1 MKTGRDSRAVLIGK
15 NLLIITGIICLL
27 LVSIIAFAADAQETA
42 LQTPANE
49 NEAIQAPTEESAQN
63 PLAVEIEQAKQR
75 IKDDP
80 DSLKE
85 QVALGYLL
93 IKQNSFA
100 EAEKIFDDILK
111 VKEDYHEALT
121 GKGIVLA
128 RTGKDQEAEEILQK
142 ALILNPNPVRT
153 HYELGLLYE
162 KRGDFAQAN
171 VEYNK
176 GIEKFKQGRK

>member
-1 MKTGRDSRAVLIGK
+1 MKTARTLRTILRAKSVLVMVGVF
-15 NLLIITGIICLL
+15 CLL
-27 LVSIIAFAADAQETA
+27 FISTLSFAANDQETA
-42 LQTPANE
+42 VQTPAT
-49 NEAIQAPTEESAQN
+49 EANQAPTEESAQN
-63 PLAVEIEQAKQR
+63 PIEVKIEQARQR
-75 IKDDP
+75 IKADP
-80 DSLKE
+80 TSLKE

-93 IKQNSFA
+93 IKQNSIA
-100 EAEKIFDDILK
+100 EAGKVFDDVLK

-153 HYELGLLYE
+153 YYELGLLYE

-171 VEYNK
+171 AEYKK